1 MNEMQRTNNNV
12 ETPDRVEAGQDR
24 DRLKEVGRVFN
35 YLDEHPGVGVIAGGT
50 LTAGGIGALVYYGS
64 KLISA

>member
-12 ETPDRVEAGQDR
+12 SVPENADSGRER
-24 DRLKEVGRVFN
+24 DYLKDAGRVFN
-35 YLDEHPGVGVIAGGT
+35 YLDEHPGVGFIAGGT

-64 KLISA
+64 KLVRV